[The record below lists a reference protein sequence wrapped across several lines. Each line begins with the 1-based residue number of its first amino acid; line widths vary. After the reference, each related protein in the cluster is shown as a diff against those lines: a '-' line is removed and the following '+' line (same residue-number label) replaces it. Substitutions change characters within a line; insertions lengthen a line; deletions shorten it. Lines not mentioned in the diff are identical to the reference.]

1 MNKSRF
7 SLLELVRQLGS
18 SIKQGLSQTEAQQR
32 LTKTG
37 GNSIPFV
44 HRSIWNILYEKIT
57 DPMVFLLVGSGAI
70 IFFTGEP
77 FDAYIIGGILCLS
90 IIIGTS
96 QELRIL
102 GLLQKLRALEVTV
115 SVVVRDGIKKGI
127 SSNDLVP
134 GDLIIIQ
141 RGEKVPADA
150 YVVEAWDF
158 SVDESMLTGESE
170 PVVKMTAAPEV
181 SPALVYASSHVLSG
195 YCKAVVFNT
204 GKNTRLGK
212 IHDTIETTTTHMPLQ
227 RDLEDL
233 LKFILWVIIGI
244 CLFLLITG
252 VLTGRPFGQL
262 LAALVALFICVV
274 PQGVPMIMTLAL
286 VSGSYAIAR
295 KKVFARRLQA
305 VEALGR
311 VDVVVIDK
319 TGTLTRN
326 ELMVLHATVQD
337 QAVDFS
343 GAGYAKEGDVTFNGQ
358 QITADNAS
366 QDLLASVTVA
376 SLLNASEI
384 LFDKKTHSYSVR
396 GTPTQAAL
404 GLMAHKLQLSPQ
416 ALAQEYTLRHHIPF
430 SSENQLYA
438 GFFDHGQNTVLF
450 MIGAPEVLI
459 KRSVDLT
466 VFQKQSLEAYLQQG
480 LRVLA
485 VATKTFKEKLPAD
498 ADFTQ
503 LSHDELSCIGL
514 FALTDSLRPDV
525 VKTVQGFK
533 NAGIKVVMAT
543 GDNMTTALSL
553 AHAAGMTD
561 FSHAAMDGVDFRAE
575 SDDVVTSKIEDTLV
589 YARMLPED
597 KVRLVKLLQQQ
608 GASVAMV
615 GDGINDAPA
624 LAAAHVG
631 VAMGMSG
638 AEVTKEAADIVLH
651 EDSFS
656 SLLAAIE
663 QGRHI
668 FISFKRVILYFF
680 TTNLSEVAVML
691 FVFALGLPMPFL
703 AAHILWLNFVT
714 DGLLDS
720 ALALEPKE
728 HGLLKKGWLQGPTVL
743 ITKELIARIV
753 YQSLMVS
760 VSCVSLFIYY
770 YFYTTLVLARTMA
783 VVSMTVC
790 QWVMALHCRSLHRSL
805 FSLSLFA
812 NRWLFGALAVIPCL
826 LLTMLYT
833 SWGNHIF
840 ALVPLTGVQW
850 MVIGIQALCILI
862 LEELRKWFVRSR

>member
-1 MNKSRF
+1 MNKVGL
-7 SLLELVRQLGS
+7 SLLELVKQLKTS
-18 SIKQGLSQTEAQQR
+18 TTQGISQTESEVR

-37 GNSIPFV
+37 GNTIPFV
-44 HRSIWNILYEKIT
+44 HRSVGNILYEQIT
-57 DPMVFLLVGSGAI
+57 DPMMFLLVASGAVI
-70 IFFTGEP
+70 YFTGEP
-77 FDAYIIGGILCLS
+77 FDAYIILGILCLN
-90 IIIGTS
+90 IVIGTT

-102 GLLQKLRALEVTV
+102 GLLQKLRSLEVASSIV
-115 SVVVRDGIKKGI
+115 IRDGIKKVV
-127 SSNDLVP
+127 SSDSLVP
-134 GDLIIIQ
+134 GDLIVIQ
-141 RGEKVPADA
+141 RGEKIPADA

-170 PVVKMTAAPEV
+170 PISKTTHSLSG
-181 SPALVYASSHVLSG
+181 SPDEVYASSHVLSG
-195 YCKAVVFNT
+195 YCKALVFST
-204 GKNTRLGK
+204 GKTTRLGK

-227 RDLEDL
+227 RDLQDL
-233 LKFILWVIIGI
+233 LKFILCVIIGI
-244 CLFLLITG
+244 CGTLFVIGLF
-252 VLTGRPFGQL
+252 TGRPFGQL

-311 VDVVVIDK
+311 VSVVVIDK

-326 ELMVLHATVQD
+326 ELMVQHATVGD
-337 QAVDFS
+337 QVFDFS
-343 GAGYAKEGDVTFNGQ
+343 GSGYLTEGSVTCNGKE
-358 QITADNAS
+358 IIAENAP
-366 QDLLASVTVA
+366 QDLLLSVSAA
-376 SLLNASEI
+376 SLLNSSEI
-384 LFDKKTHSYSVR
+384 VVDKNTHNYSVR

-404 GLMAHKLQLSPQ
+404 GLMAHKLKLSRE
-416 ALAQEYTLRHHIPF
+416 ALTKDYQLRHHIPF
-430 SSENQLYA
+430 SSENKFYA
-438 GFFDHGQNTVLF
+438 GFFDQGDKTVLY
-450 MIGAPEVLI
+450 MIGAPEVI
-459 KRSVDLT
+459 INRSNSLT
-466 VFQKQSLEAYLQQG
+466 VFQKQSLETYLQQG

-485 VATKTFKEKLPAD
+485 VATKTFEAKLSSD
-498 ADFTQ
+498 DSFDE
-503 LSHDELSCIGL
+503 LSKKGLSCIGL
-514 FALTDSLRPDV
+514 FALADSLRKDV
-525 VKTVQGFK
+525 VKTIQGFDE
-533 NAGIKVVMAT
+533 AGIRVVMAT
-543 GDNMTTALSL
+543 GDNLTTAVSL
-553 AHAAGMTD
+553 AHAAGMISSYD
-561 FSHAAMDGVDFRAE
+561 SVMDGVDFRAL
-575 SDDVVTSKIEDTLV
+575 SDSDLALKLQTTNV

-597 KVRLVKLLQQQ
+597 KVRLVTLLQSH

-624 LAAAHVG
+624 LAVAQVG

-651 EDSFS
+651 EDSFA
-656 SLLAAIE
+656 SLLSAIE

-691 FVFALGLPMPFL
+691 FIFALGFPMPFL

-728 HGLLKKGWLQGPTVL
+728 HGLLKKGWLRGSAVL
-743 ITKELIARIV
+743 ISKELVARII
-753 YQSLMVS
+753 YQSFIVS
-760 VSCVSLFIYY
+760 GCSAALFLYY
-770 YFYTTLVLARTMA
+770 NSFSTLALARTMA
-783 VVSMTVC
+783 LVSMTAC

-812 NRWLFGALAVIPCL
+812 NSWLFGALAVIPCL